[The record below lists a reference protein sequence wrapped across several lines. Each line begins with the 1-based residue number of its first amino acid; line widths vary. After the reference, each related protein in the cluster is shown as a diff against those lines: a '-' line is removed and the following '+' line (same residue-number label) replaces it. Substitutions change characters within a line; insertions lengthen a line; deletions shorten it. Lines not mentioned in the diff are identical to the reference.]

1 MYHVVLKSNVSG
13 RSGQHQH
20 YSSQHDTYDTIHSL
34 GQDLRGRIH
43 KPLWRTPNHS
53 RVPCY
58 GLSGL
63 MHTDWR
69 CSTSLPCLLQGPLG
83 REAPTCIQQ
92 KCHPR
97 NTMESETCEPTKERH
112 SSSPNAARQIMLD
125 PPWPLCHPP
134 FSLNG
139 TITSTPLCF
148 KTPLNQKWFVAWLVP
163 WARSHP
169 RPTE

>member
-1 MYHVVLKSNVSG
+1 MYLAEAANINITVPNMIHMIPFIPSAKTCGDESTSHSG
-13 RSGQHQH
+13 E
-20 YSSQHDTYDTIHSL
+20 
-34 GQDLRGRIH
+34 
-43 KPLWRTPNHS
+43 TPNHS

-112 SSSPNAARQIMLD
+112 SSSPNAARQLMLD